1 VAFAARAPSPQQETR
16 HAITAL
22 TAAGALALTGC
33 LVQGRDYELRGDV
46 AVLSPQITNELVARY
61 HRCGGNWAC
70 TTDAFYRWN
79 FHEQHFFDNYT
90 VSVSFRAHEGRMGF
104 VAPALDAAAANGDCL
119 ALPANPYRAWTT
131 APC

>member
-1 VAFAARAPSPQQETR
+1 MPNPTR
-16 HAITAL
+16 LITAAL
-22 TAAGALALTGC
+22 VVALAVGAAGC
-33 LVQGRDYELRGDV
+33 LRQGADYELRGDV

-90 VSVSFRAHEGRMGF
+90 VSVSFRSHEGRMGF
-104 VAPALDAAAANGDCL
+104 VAPALDAADGSGQCI